1 MKVTK
6 SSDATRGD
14 PSRAGR
20 LNLCVALAILFLL
33 SLDSAWALDPRH
45 LLSQYG
51 HTAWRIQD
59 GYFGSAVTSIA
70 QTADGYL
77 WIGTV
82 NGLFRFDGVRFV
94 PWSRLG
100 GQQLPGD
107 LITSLSA
114 ARDGSLW
121 IGTISGLSH
130 WLNSKL
136 ININA
141 PPLPVQSMAE
151 DENGVIWFIHPY
163 LPSMPTPH
171 EQLCRVIGMDTQC
184 YGTADG
190 IPDMRYWRLATDTGG
205 NVWMAGSS
213 AVVRWSPASHTST
226 VYTTKALQS
235 GAYEG
240 QPGVI
245 GLAANSDGSILGGM
259 TFRGPDGGFSNWTVE
274 SGNHF
279 DCLGWMAPR

>member
-59 GYFGSAVTSIA
+59 SYFGSAVTSIA

-107 LITSLSA
+107 VITSLLA

-130 WLNSKL
+130 
-136 ININA
+136 
-141 PPLPVQSMAE
+141 
-151 DENGVIWFIHPY
+151 
-163 LPSMPTPH
+163 
-171 EQLCRVIGMDTQC
+171 
-184 YGTADG
+184 
-190 IPDMRYWRLATDTGG
+190 
-205 NVWMAGSS
+205 
-213 AVVRWSPASHTST
+213 
-226 VYTTKALQS
+226 
-235 GAYEG
+235 
-240 QPGVI
+240 
-245 GLAANSDGSILGGM
+245 
-259 TFRGPDGGFSNWTVE
+259 
-274 SGNHF
+274 
-279 DCLGWMAPR
+279 